1 MDLSNLSIAE
11 LNALQARIPEAIAK
25 KKSEEKQKV
34 LEETKAFLAA
44 KGYSLEDVLGKGK
57 GAARKGAPRGP
68 VAVKYRHP
76 QNSSLAWTGRGRKP
90 AWVVEWLKSGKI
102 MGALAV

>member
-34 LEETKAFLAA
+34 IDETKAFLAA
-44 KGYSLEDVLGKGK
+44 KGYSLEDVLGKTK
-57 GAARKGAPRGP
+57 ATRKGAPRGP

-90 AWVVEWLKSGKI
+90 AWVVDWLKSGKI
-102 MGALAV
+102 MEALAV